1 MKETI
6 TITREEYDNVVSR
19 VIKLGV
25 NKVNEMNNENPNP
38 VAALI
43 IPMVGITYMADLRNM
58 LFEDEEEKAKREE
71 QESEHSVESTGF
83 RSSENGDSTRID
95 PISPFDL
102 FGDM

>member
-6 TITREEYDNVVSR
+6 TITQKEFDKAVHR
-19 VIKLGV
+19 VLDLGL

-38 VAALI
+38 MAALL

-71 QESEHSVESTGF
+71 QESKPSVEPTGF
-83 RSSENGDSTRID
+83 RSAENVDSTRID

-102 FGDM
+102 FGEM